1 MESDSALNVYSEA
14 KSEYM
19 FQLCS
24 YLTPAYFSFYLDLLE
39 RAKVDTAAEP
49 KRHLWQFQNLLA
61 EIEDWNMERVNR
73 EVTGILTRANCDFLE
88 DLLTAVFI
96 AHTKVLTAIRLNS
109 KQKKVQITVPKID
122 HFLLKVFCETSR
134 LLWQSAYLFREN
146 VNGMEKQ
153 QNYRQVQGIIENGV
167 RTAIRAMVPV
177 KSLLKDCVHGEP
189 DEDSDEEAE
198 TVQKESEPDTE
209 VVPEP
214 VAVPEP
220 ESVPE
225 VEHRDN
231 EAIEAF
237 AEESSAEVKT
247 ISGHMEQLT
256 TETASAPASMTVPL
270 DSEAP
275 KNELIPPPSPSLPS
289 PSLPSPLP
297 PSNLIVV
304 DEAPQVAFSEYET
317 IFDTEN
323 SDGNYIQPTQ
333 FHEAESYEEPSLEIL
348 DDVGVPLESEDLD
361 TIDAD
366 TVGVDSSKGI
376 DFEELM

>member
-39 RAKVDTAAEP
+39 RAKSETAAEP
-49 KRHLWQFQNLLA
+49 KKHLWQFQNLLA
-61 EIEDWNMERVNR
+61 EIEDWNMERVSR
-73 EVTGILTRANCDFLE
+73 EVAGILTRANCDFLE

-153 QNYRQVQGIIENGV
+153 QNYRQVQGIIENGI
-167 RTAIRAMVPV
+167 RSAIRAMVPV
-177 KSLLKDCVHGEP
+177 KSLLKDCVHGGP
-189 DEDSDEEAE
+189 DDDSDEEEEDTVPAPE
-198 TVQKESEPDTE
+198 AVQKDSEPESAPVTAPEAIQKDSEPEPEAAPVSEAVQKEN
-209 VVPEP
+209 
-214 VAVPEP
+214 
-220 ESVPE
+220 ESLH
-225 VEHRDN
+225 VE
-231 EAIEAF
+231 EI
-237 AEESSAEVKT
+237 KT
-247 ISGHMEQLT
+247 ISEQT
-256 TETASAPASMTVPL
+256 DVTEAPIAAPQEDIVPVTVPEL
-270 DSEAP
+270 ATEQAP
-275 KNELIPPPSPSLPS
+275 LEPRNEIVQ
-289 PSLPSPLP
+289 P

-304 DEAPQVAFSEYET
+304 DDAPQVAFSEYET

-333 FHEAESYEEPSLEIL
+333 FHEAESYEEPTLEIL
-348 DDVGVPLESEDLD
+348 DEVGVPLDAEDLD
-361 TIDAD
+361 TAD
-366 TVGVDSSKGI
+366 GDGAKAI
-376 DFEELM
+376 EFEELM

>member
-189 DEDSDEEAE
+189 DEDSDEETE
-198 TVQKESEPDTE
+198 TVQKESEPGTE

-214 VAVPEP
+214 VTVPEP

-231 EAIEAF
+231 QAIEAF